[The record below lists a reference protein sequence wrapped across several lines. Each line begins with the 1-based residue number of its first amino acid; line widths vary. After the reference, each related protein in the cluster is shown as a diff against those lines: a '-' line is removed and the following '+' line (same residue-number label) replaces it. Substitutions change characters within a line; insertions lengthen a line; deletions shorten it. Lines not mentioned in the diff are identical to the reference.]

1 MEKKPERRTTRRAE
15 RSSDRDRQA
24 VKRKGTARAER
35 SSGTAR
41 ISKTDRTSKAGRT
54 SKTERPAK
62 TVKKTK
68 QTRKK
73 GGSIFGR
80 ILQIGLVVLLA
91 IVLFYVVRNFGEGNK
106 YNNKGMEAYN
116 RADYETANTCF
127 GKAVEYD
134 EKNGEYHMNHG
145 MAQSELKLYDE
156 AMESFNKALEFT
168 KRDKDIQLVHRAM
181 GISLMYQGKYD
192 EALESFNKA
201 LDGKESRFTDTEV
214 DVLYYK
220 AETEDKAGKYVE
232 SVMTYTKIVEYEKSA
247 DAYLLRGMAY
257 VKVGDSTSAEADLRT
272 AIKKDKKNYEIYMA
286 LYNALMDQNK
296 VDDARAVL
304 EEALSLGGSKGRD
317 LVNQGNIYLKLGDY
331 ASAEERLKKALD
343 KGEISAHLGYAELY
357 MTAEKLNHPEA
368 EAHFEAY
375 LAQVT
380 DDVEA
385 YNKYGSYLMDQ
396 GNYAK
401 AEEIFTRGVAL
412 NNRLMDRTIS
422 KNQVSAA
429 EHAGNWTKALEYIEV
444 YLQKYSDDAD
454 AVRERDFIQT
464 RIR

>member
-1 MEKKPERRTTRRAE
+1 MEKKPDRRTSRRTE
-15 RSSDRDRQA
+15 RTSDRDKQA
-24 VKRKGTARAER
+24 VKRTRTVRAER
-35 SSGTAR
+35 SSGTVGT
-41 ISKTDRTSKAGRT
+41 SKTDRTE
-54 SKTERPAK
+54 KTAK
-62 TVKKTK
+62 RTK
-68 QTRKK
+68 QTQKK
-73 GGSIFGR
+73 RGSIFGR

-91 IVLFYVVRNFGEGNK
+91 IVLFYVVRNFGEGSK

-116 RADYETANTCF
+116 RADYETANTYF

-134 EKNGEYHMNHG
+134 DKNGEYHMNHG
-145 MAQSELKLYDE
+145 MAQSELKLYDG

-168 KRDKDIQLVHRAM
+168 RRDKDIQLVHRAM
-181 GISLMYQGKYD
+181 GISLMYQGKYE
-192 EALESFNKA
+192 EALKSFNKA

-220 AETEDKAGKYVE
+220 AETEDKAGKYIE
-232 SVMTYTKIVEYEKSA
+232 SVMTYTKIVEHEKSA

-286 LYNALMDQNK
+286 LHKALMDQNK

-304 EEALSLGGSKGRD
+304 EEALNLGGSKGRD
-317 LVNQGNIYLKLGDY
+317 LVNQGNVYLKLGDY
-331 ASAEERLKKALD
+331 ASAEERFKKALD

-357 MTAEKLNHPEA
+357 MTAEKLNYPEA

-380 DDVEA
+380 DDAES
-385 YNKYGSYLMDQ
+385 YNKYGSCLMDQ

-412 NNRLMDRTIS
+412 NNRLLDRTIS

-429 EHAGNWTKALEYIEV
+429 EHAGNWAKALEYIEV